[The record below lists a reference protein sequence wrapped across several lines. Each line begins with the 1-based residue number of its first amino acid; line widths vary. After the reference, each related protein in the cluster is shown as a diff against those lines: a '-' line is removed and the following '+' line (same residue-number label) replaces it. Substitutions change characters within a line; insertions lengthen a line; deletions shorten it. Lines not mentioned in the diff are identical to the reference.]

1 MEIKKSGLF
10 LLLLVATTIIPIT
23 VALAYNVDG
32 EVKYFYA
39 YHWEDDGLVGVNVRC
54 KVDLDKISGDDP
66 DWVKFRY
73 GFMISAKKGGLDK
86 SEQKDR
92 YVVTEWQFMSWVGD
106 GLYDNWWNWIPDD
119 PSQAEMA
126 YRVYVDIYVSDN
138 RNEDTSGDWV
148 CDDVTIIEEDPPK
161 K

>member
-1 MEIKKSGLF
+1 MEKKKRGLF
-10 LLLLVATTIIPIT
+10 LLLMVAATIIPIA
-23 VALAYNVDG
+23 VALAYDVEG
-32 EVKYFYA
+32 EVTYFYA
-39 YHWEDDGLVGVNVRC
+39 YHWEGDGKVGVDVRC

-73 GFMISAKKGGLDK
+73 GFHCLPGKRGRR
-86 SEQKDR
+86 R

-106 GLYDNWWNWIPDD
+106 EIYDNWWNWIPED
-119 PSQAEMA
+119 PSEAETA

-138 RNEDTSGDWV
+138 NNPNTTGDWV
-148 CDDVTIIEEDPPK
+148 CDDVTVVEEDPPK